1 MARRVYLHVGTPKS
15 GTTYLQT
22 LLWSN
27 KRALRENGVL
37 MPGHDRNDSLYAHME
52 IREQWPNLAK
62 QPERASKAW
71 TTIRKEIRDW
81 DGDAVISHELLA
93 AATAEQAGAAIA
105 ALAPAQVHVVLT
117 ARDYVKLVPALWQEA
132 VKVGSPPRFD
142 DFVTGMLEGRSH
154 RVWGWTTSDVVDV
167 ADRWGR
173 HVPADQVHIVT
184 VPPSGAAPS
193 LLWERFATVLGI
205 DPAGYALPERPSN
218 PSLGIAQAEL
228 LHRLDPLWPEPIGT
242 RIPERHRWVRAYL
255 AEQVMAGQPSAPIT
269 LPPQAAAD
277 LRERARQ
284 AIDEIDRRGY
294 RVEGSLDDL
303 VSVDLASQV
312 GNPPLNDA
320 DLLDAALTTIVNLVL
335 SHRALVLRRA
345 STPARRPGR
354 RTTPPAA
361 TPERPE
367 PRQSPGELPTTPL
380 RERVARALRRPRR
393 QT

>member
-62 QPERASKAW
+62 QPPRATKAW
-71 TTIRKEIRDW
+71 TTIRKEIGDFH
-81 DGDAVISHELLA
+81 GDAVISHELLA
-93 AATAEQAGAAIA
+93 AATAEQAGAAIE

-117 ARDYVKLVPALWQEA
+117 ARDYVTLAPALWQEA
-132 VKVGSPPRFD
+132 LKVGSPPRFD
-142 DFVTGMLEGRSH
+142 DFVTDLLEGRSH

-193 LLWERFATVLGI
+193 LLWERFAAVLGI
-205 DPAGYALPERPSN
+205 DPAGYTLPERPSN

-228 LHRLDPLWPEPIGT
+228 LHRLDPMWPEPIGT

-255 AEQVMAGQPSAPIT
+255 AEQVLAGQPSAPIS
-269 LPPQAAAD
+269 LPPQAAAA
-277 LRERARQ
+277 LRERAHR
-284 AIDEIDRRGY
+284 AVDEISRRGY

-312 GNPPLNDA
+312 GNPPLDDDA
-320 DLLDAALTTIVNLVL
+320 LLDEALTTIVDLVL

-345 STPARRPGR
+345 STPARRSG
-354 RTTPPAA
+354 RTTTSGTATSSDANPEAPA
-361 TPERPE
+361 
-367 PRQSPGELPTTPL
+367 STPL
-380 RERVARALRRPRR
+380 HEKVAKALRRPRR